1 MLIYMK
7 FGQGSWDRKIGI
19 SEPDAEQVLWFSLL
33 LGLLGFLGAK
43 FQTKA
48 IQYATESHMSMY
60 VQLLP
65 YSMLFPRA
73 WFVSYLLHTLLTQSI
88 SHPDEP

>member
-1 MLIYMK
+1 MK
-7 FGQGSWDRKIGI
+7 FAPGSWDRKIGI
-19 SEPDAEQVLWFSLL
+19 SEPDAEQVLWFSL
-33 LGLLGFLGAK
+33 LLGFLGAK

-65 YSMLFPRA
+65 YSMLPPRA